1 MVFQTNGWIGGDA
14 FKIKPDQIQLANP
27 IMILLLLPLFTNV
40 IYPLLEKCGI
50 KVTLLRRM
58 SLGQIITGLVS
69 IFKNDTKF
77 IRISYPCWWRMSE
90 TVYVDGNFKMLVTDS
105 LATNIRNLSLT
116 HLVYNIHHQHRCN
129 LRSSQGIRKKH
140 YHLEWQQL
148 FKVGLKPI

>member
-1 MVFQTNGWIGGDA
+1 MGHYCDTGKRAFLRFIQYASNNLTLAMVFQTNGWIGGDA

-77 IRISYPCWWRMSE
+77 IRISYPCW
-90 TVYVDGNFKMLVTDS
+90 
-105 LATNIRNLSLT
+105 
-116 HLVYNIHHQHRCN
+116 
-129 LRSSQGIRKKH
+129 
-140 YHLEWQQL
+140 
-148 FKVGLKPI
+148 